1 MVYSN
6 TIILY
11 YRPYSCG
18 KFLSNILSFADNVV
32 PQLETS
38 INYRRFHDSILFLD
52 TDKKFTP
59 EQESFLKK
67 YKIERIFQT
76 IPSSNDECQQW
87 FDYEMGCMQFWG
99 FNANDLNLLN
109 MNTIASAILNNNKR
123 TFIVAHTARELDL
136 LKTVFTKNPVIEVV
150 NDDYVNLISLRLKNK
165 ALFQYP
171 VNETKLDTIKFDI
184 DCIFDKDKFFNN
196 MEQLRTAL
204 DIGTLDDSVYEFYD
218 KYIALYNDI
227 RIKYDK

>member
-1 MVYSN
+1 MKYV
-6 TIILY
+6 IILY
-11 YRPYSCG
+11 YRQYSCG

-38 INYRRFHDSILFLD
+38 SNYRRFHDSLLFLD

-76 IPSSNDECQQW
+76 IPTPNAECQQW

-99 FNANDLNLLN
+99 FNASDLNISN
-109 MNTIASAILNNNKR
+109 IDPIAKAISNNNKR
-123 TFIVAHTARELDL
+123 TFIIAHTTNELEL
-136 LKTVFTKNPVIEVV
+136 LKSVFKENAVIEIV
-150 NDDYVNLISLRLKNK
+150 NDDYVNLLSLRLKNR
-165 ALFQYP
+165 LRRQYP
-171 VNETKLDTIKFDI
+171 VNEIKSDSIKFDI
-184 DCIFDKDKFFNN
+184 DCIFDQDTFFNN
-196 MEQLRTAL
+196 IEKLRTTL
-204 DIGTLDDSVYEFYD
+204 DIGRLDDSVYEFYD

-227 RIKYDK
+227 RLKYER